1 MSKDTV
7 PLARRAAEVHSPAW
21 MVAYAV
27 DLVLLGATYATLVFS
42 GPKVALVFA
51 LAALAAVVVSLVPA
65 LKR

>member
-1 MSKDTV
+1 
-7 PLARRAAEVHSPAW
+7 VHSPAW

-51 LAALAAVVVSLVPA
+51 LAAVVVSLVPA

>member
-1 MSKDTV
+1 
-7 PLARRAAEVHSPAW
+7 VHSPTW

-42 GPKVALVFA
+42 GPEVALVFA

>member
-1 MSKDTV
+1 M
-7 PLARRAAEVHSPAW
+7 HSPAW

-51 LAALAAVVVSLVPA
+51 LATLAAVVVSLVPA
-65 LKR
+65 LNM

>member
-1 MSKDTV
+1 M
-7 PLARRAAEVHSPAW
+7 RSPAW

-27 DLVLLGATYATLVFS
+27 VLVLLGTAYATLVFS
-42 GPKVALVFA
+42 GPRVALVFA